1 MTEEVDKVPR
11 TFLKAL
17 GDFYRDREII
27 FKEFDEIQDKYAK
40 GEDIVE
46 DLKRF
51 RSKRPG
57 IFVVIDDLFHKT
69 VEVEHKLDRERVKE
83 EEREVMREFRDRF
96 SDLAEEIDLLVLEE
110 LGVGRHV

>member
-17 GDFYRDREII
+17 GDFNRAREIV
-27 FKEFDEIQDKYAK
+27 FKEFDEIHDKYSK
-40 GEDIVE
+40 GEEIVE

-57 IFVVIDDLFHKT
+57 IFMVIDDIFHKA
-69 VEVEHKLDRERVKE
+69 VEVEHKLDQGRVKE
-83 EEREVMREFRDRF
+83 EEREVMQAFKDRF
-96 SDLAEEIDLLVLEE
+96 SDLAEEIDLLVLQE
-110 LGVGRHV
+110 LGVGR